1 LSSLLHYVIPGVPFG
16 CIYALVAVGLVLTYR
31 SSGVFNLAFGAQAY
45 VSAAVF
51 YDTAGTHR
59 WPTWAAFAVSVFV
72 VGPVVGLVLDRALFR
87 YLRTASAAA
96 KLVAA
101 LGLLVGLPALVQAL
115 WFGTRAKLRPPA
127 VGPTPEHFYRWHS
140 YGVDSNQVAVIVATV
155 LVVVGL
161 GFLFRSTALGLRMRA
176 VVESPRLLQLNGVN
190 AERVASSAWVL
201 SSVIAALAGVLIAP
215 LYARVDVTN
224 FTVLMVAAIAA
235 AAFGGL
241 RSLPL
246 TLLGGVLLG
255 VGQEVLTKYLPL
267 GNELVKGFRPSVPF
281 ILLFGLLLFW
291 PGLRR
296 KDVTDPLAGVSPPPP
311 PLAASLRD
319 ARLER
324 LNRVFF
330 PAFVAA
336 FMAVSLFALPSF
348 WLFLVTQAI
357 VMSVIFLSFTVVLGM
372 GGQISLCQATF
383 AGVGA
388 FTTAQL
394 ATNHGLPVL
403 VGMVVGAGLAA
414 LVGMLVALPALRLG
428 GLYLALATFAF
439 GLMADNIVFP
449 QRWAGN
455 GQSGINVPRPRLG
468 PVDFTANRSFF
479 LLAMAVFALCALAVI
494 LVRRGTTGQRLAAV
508 RGSEVAAETVGIDP
522 RRAKVVA
529 FALSAA
535 IAGIGGALLA
545 SLQGTVSGDSFNYFF
560 SLFWLVLVVTTGV
573 RTVEGAVNA
582 GMALVFFPELLHH
595 LPGRWANLEYVAFGL
610 GALTFARHPE
620 GIVEYQKR
628 RSIERIVA
636 FRRRRAAPPS
646 TEEGGGAAPET
657 ETAEVSA

>member
-1 LSSLLHYVIPGVPFG
+1 MTSLLHYAIPGVPFG

-45 VSAAVF
+45 ISAAVF
-51 YDTAGTHR
+51 YDTAGTHH
-59 WPTWAAFAVSVFV
+59 WPTWAAFALSVLV
-72 VGPVVGLVLDRALFR
+72 VGPVVGLLLDRALFR
-87 YLRTASAAA
+87 HMRTASATV

-101 LGLLVGLPALVQAL
+101 LGLLVGIPALVQTL
-115 WFGTRAKLRPPA
+115 WFGNRAKLRPPA

-140 YGVDSNQVAVIVATV
+140 YGIDSNQVAVIVATV
-155 LVVVGL
+155 VVVVGL
-161 GFLFRSTALGLRMRA
+161 GVLFRSTALGLRMRA
-176 VVESPRLLQLNGVN
+176 VVESPRLLQLHGVN
-190 AERVASSAWVL
+190 AERVATSAWML
-201 SSVIAALAGVLIAP
+201 SSVIAALAGVLLAP
-215 LYARVDVTN
+215 LYARVDANN

-235 AAFGGL
+235 AVFGRL

-255 VGQEVLTKYLPL
+255 VSQEVLTKYLPL

-281 ILLFGLLLFW
+281 ILLFALLLLW

-296 KDVTDPLAGVSPPPP
+296 QEVGDPLAGVSPPPP
-311 PLAASLRD
+311 ALAATLRD
-319 ARLER
+319 ASLER
-324 LNRVFF
+324 LNRILF
-330 PAFVAA
+330 PAFIAA
-336 FMAVSLFALPSF
+336 FMGVSLFVLPSF
-348 WLFLVTQAI
+348 WLFLVTQGI
-357 VMSVIFLSFTVVLGM
+357 IMSVIFLSFTVVVGM

-394 ATNHGLPVL
+394 ATNHGVPVL
-403 VGMVVGAGLAA
+403 VGVVVGAALAA
-414 LVGMLVALPALRLG
+414 LVGAVVALPALRLG

-455 GQSGINVPRPRLG
+455 GQSGISMPRPRIG
-468 PVDFTANRSFF
+468 PVDFTANRAFF
-479 LLAMAVFALCALAVI
+479 LLAMAVFALCALVVV

-508 RGSEVAAETVGIDP
+508 RGSEVAAETIGIDP

-535 IAGIGGALLA
+535 IAGVGGALLG

-595 LPGRWANLEYVAFGL
+595 LPGRLADLEYVAFGL
-610 GALTFARHPE
+610 GAITFAKHPE
-620 GIVEYQKR
+620 GIVEFQKR
-628 RSIERIVA
+628 RSMERLA
-636 FRRRRAAPPS
+636 RWRRRARGDRPPPAP
-646 TEEGGGAAPET
+646 TIEEP
-657 ETAEVSA
+657 AEVLA